1 MYNSVQYEWSSREHG
16 HREKRFAENE
26 HSNVYYTYRDGL
38 SRYIAI
44 RRNEPILVGD
54 CTEFIAEMIVL
65 GVVDAY

>member
-16 HREKRFAENE
+16 QKSVSLKMK
-26 HSNVYYTYRDGL
+26 SNVYYTYRDGL

-54 CTEFIAEMIVL
+54 CTKFIAEMIVL
-65 GVVDAY
+65 EVVDAY